1 MRRIQVLGLAATAS
15 LILAL
20 IASPILAQRLP
31 SLDASP
37 LAKYPGFG
45 HNPEADEARFEQE
58 ETDRETRV
66 VRCMERAGFT
76 YWPLMS
82 ISLDEFESPGEAIS
96 ALRDNQNDRYV
107 ANLSA
112 EDKPRYYRALY
123 GVDNPY
129 APEAERLRN
138 PADPTGGGCAAAA
151 LRAIPGVYAA
161 KSALTVELHEMR
173 QAALKDQRV
182 QAVEAQ
188 WSACMKRHG
197 YSLTSPR
204 ALRQQMDLDLAQ
216 HQGARVDLK
225 NLAIQHRAA
234 LEKSTECVQQTG
246 FQAVVA
252 AVRVDYETEFVKK
265 HKAFLDTFLH
275 NLKNQPLERQER

>member
-1 MRRIQVLGLAATAS
+1 MRRIHLIGLAG
-15 LILAL
+15 LAL
-20 IASPILAQRLP
+20 VLAASPVLAQRLP

-58 ETDRETRV
+58 ETDRETRI
-66 VRCMERAGFT
+66 VRCMERAGFI

-82 ISLDEFESPGEAIS
+82 ISLDEFESPGEAIA
-96 ALRDNQNDRYV
+96 ALRDNQNDRY
-107 ANLSA
+107 AASLSA
-112 EDKPRYYRALY
+112 ADRPRYYRALY

-129 APEAERLRN
+129 APEADRLRD
-138 PADPTGGGCAAAA
+138 PADPSGAGCAAAA

-173 QAALKDQRV
+173 QATLKDRRV

-188 WSACMKRHG
+188 WSACMKGHG
-197 YSLTSPR
+197 YSLASPR

-216 HQGARVDLK
+216 SQGTQVDLK

-234 LEKSTECVQQTG
+234 LEKSTECVRQTG
-246 FQAVVA
+246 FQEVVA
-252 AVRVDYETEFVKK
+252 AVRVDYEAEFVRK
-265 HKAFLDTFLH
+265 HKALLDTFLH
-275 NLKNQPLERQER
+275 NLKNQPLER